1 MAKVPLC
8 LCACVFTCISIC
20 VCLCFAVL
28 SPNKLC
34 SAHIYPCSTPPPP
47 FTHARATVHQRDT
60 NGAIEAQGLSA
71 AAAAAQTPRH
81 EQQQQ
86 QQQQQEEDGVE
97 DAAVPETPRTAVAA
111 PMSRDALD
119 SAIHTRGPRR
129 RKGSNQSSPRCALHD
144 GGRARGGGALQGFG
158 FLFAC
163 CYSHVRA
170 SSSSFS
176 SSSFSFFPV
185 SFPAAVLFSHCQ
197 ALRGCCLERQ
207 RQSTNPVH
215 R

>member
-1 MAKVPLC
+1 MVAGGSWGHCEARGARTRSIRCDRLLAKVPLC

-34 SAHIYPCSTPPPP
+34 SAHVYPCSTPPPP

-81 EQQQQ
+81 EQ

-129 RKGSNQSSPRCALHD
+129 RKGSNQSTLC
-144 GGRARGGGALQGFG
+144 
-158 FLFAC
+158 FA
-163 CYSHVRA
+163 
-170 SSSSFS
+170 
-176 SSSFSFFPV
+176 
-185 SFPAAVLFSHCQ
+185 
-197 ALRGCCLERQ
+197 
-207 RQSTNPVH
+207 
-215 R
+215 